1 MKINIA
7 RSAGFCFGV
16 KRAIQIALDAAG
28 SAEDVIMLGDLVH
41 NENVV
46 REIQKAG
53 IKKVK
58 DLAGVSG
65 CTLLLRAHGTS
76 RETIKKAQKAGTR
89 IIDATCPMVKE
100 IHKIARQ
107 IEKKG
112 LRVIIIGDKKH
123 EEVLGIAGNL
133 KKEALIIDGSE
144 HLPLSKIKKIKKA
157 GVVVQSTQNLEKVL
171 NVIEA
176 LKKYIPRLEFHNTI
190 CRPTTIKQAEIRKM
204 PWENDIMIVIGSKKS
219 ANTKRLYEISKSQNP
234 RTYWL
239 NSKNEF
245 KKVWLKGAKNVGIT
259 AGAST
264 PESTIRDIVSQINK
278 GVTPI

>member
-1 MKINIA
+1 MKISIA

-16 KRAIQIALDAAG
+16 KRAIQMALDAADC
-28 SAEDVIMLGDLVH
+28 AEDVIMLGDLVH

-46 REIQKAG
+46 KQIQEAG
-53 IKKVK
+53 IKKVRG
-58 DLAGVSG
+58 LASALGR
-65 CTLLLRAHGTS
+65 TLLLRAHGTS
-76 RETIKKAQKAGTR
+76 QKTIKAAEKMGYR

-107 IEKKG
+107 IENKG
-112 LRVIIIGDKKH
+112 LRVIIIGDRKH

-144 HLPLSKIKKIKKA
+144 RLPLSKIKKIKKA

-171 NVIEA
+171 NVIA
-176 LKKYIPRLEFHNTI
+176 ILKKYIPRLEFHNTI

-204 PWENDIMIVIGSKKS
+204 PSQNGIMIVIGSKKS
-219 ANTKRLYEISKSQNP
+219 ANTKRLFEISKAQNL

-239 NSKNEF
+239 NSKKEF
-245 KKVWLKGAKNVGIT
+245 KKEWLKGVKSVGIT

-264 PESTIRDIVSQINK
+264 PESTIRDIVRTIQK
-278 GVTPI
+278 GVI